1 MKSFAIPRARIAPLA
16 MTLAVGLAAL
26 GGCASTPAPTE
37 QLAVAEAAVQRANT
51 TSTSENSA
59 VELKVATNKL
69 AGARQAMASKD
80 YELARRLAE
89 QAEVDA
95 EVAELRSQALR
106 SRQAAQEAQAAS
118 RALSE
123 EINRKSVR

>member
-106 SRQAAQEAQAAS
+106 SRQAAQDAQAAS

>member
-1 MKSFAIPRARIAPLA
+1 MKSFATTRARIAPLA

-51 TSTSENSA
+51 TSTSENAA
-59 VELKVATNKL
+59 VELKVATTKL

-95 EVAELRSQALR
+95 EVAELRSQAAH
-106 SRQAAQEAQAAS
+106 SRQAAKEAQDAS

>member
-1 MKSFAIPRARIAPLA
+1 MKSFATTRVRIAPLA

>member
-1 MKSFAIPRARIAPLA
+1 MKSFAITRARIAPLA